1 METKLKK
8 IIAFTYPHEAQMAK
22 TYLESY
28 DLAIELKDEMTV
40 QVYNFLS
47 NAVGGVKL
55 YVEEAR
61 ADEALELL
69 KDGGYLNEESSEMP
83 KIEKFDEQFKNSCPY
98 CQSENVSSERVAGLP
113 FVLSILLLGFPLLF
127 SHRQYFCFD
136 CSRKWRIK

>member
-28 DLAIELKDEMTV
+28 DLAVELKDEMTV

-55 YVEEAR
+55 YVDEAR
-61 ADEALELL
+61 ADEALQLL
-69 KDGGYLNEESSEMP
+69 KDGGYIKDSEIEIS
-83 KIEKFDEQFKNSCPY
+83 KIEKFDEQSKSACPY